1 MVGHLFRSQLA
12 RQLVVDFKAADG
24 AASVLDYQVHLG
36 LLSLEQLRVGEAAG
50 DFYLH
55 WTRIHEAVD
64 GDEAKQRDSQQQQ
77 LQVVD
82 EGREEYQDG
91 PETSVGDRLAGPH
104 LYVFDRDR
112 WHLYRGQ
119 ELCQYLLWLDA
130 QLLFNDLLDLG
141 FRTNFLR
148 HIALEFWDACQ
159 PKPIDRQAPIRFYL
173 FTKSHHHSSIHR

>member
-1 MVGHLFRSQLA
+1 MHLSRSHLA
-12 RQLVVDFKAADG
+12 RQLGVDFEAADG
-24 AASVLDYQVHLG
+24 ATSVLDYQVHLG

-64 GDEAKQRDSQQQQ
+64 SDKAKQRDSQQQQ

-82 EGREEYQDG
+82 EGREEHQDG

-130 QLLFNDLLDLG
+130 TDARLWLQYQPVAQYRDDRALDVVRNDVVSP
-141 FRTNFLR
+141 RKQSQSAR
-148 HIALEFWDACQ
+148 EFE
-159 PKPIDRQAPIRFYL
+159 QAEASTRA
-173 FTKSHHHSSIHR
+173 